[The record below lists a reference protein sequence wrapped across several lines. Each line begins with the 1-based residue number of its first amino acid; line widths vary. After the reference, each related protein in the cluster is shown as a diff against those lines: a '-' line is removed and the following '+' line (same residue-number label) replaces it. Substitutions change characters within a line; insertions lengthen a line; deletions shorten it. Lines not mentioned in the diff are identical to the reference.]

1 MLCTYKYCFECLNKN
16 NFWTQHVVSL
26 YFLGNSMNNLS
37 SYFGLTD
44 SRMRASEKYLPVPMM
59 KNNSKLIIRSKLNY
73 IKIRKYIYIHINQ
86 LLIYFFTDDWLQNLC
101 FLTFLLGSNNRFW
114 DDVTFSGGWSW
125 GFAKM
130 SNLWEKL
137 LSWNWFLSNVSNF

>member
-1 MLCTYKYCFECLNKN
+1 MLCTNIVLNVKTKN
-16 NFWTQHVVSL
+16 NYCTQHVVIL
-26 YFLGNSMNNLS
+26 YFSGNSMNNLL

-44 SRMRASEKYLPVPMM
+44 SRMRASEKDLPVPMM

-114 DDVTFSGGWSW
+114 DDVTFSGG
-125 GFAKM
+125 
-130 SNLWEKL
+130 
-137 LSWNWFLSNVSNF
+137 